1 MAWVRVMAEDV
12 VRDRWLDS
20 GCILKLEPTRFADRM
35 LAGWARA
42 ESRMTLVWR
51 PSVQKRELLFV
62 EMVTTAGEPAG
73 WGAGAEGDSVVLSL
87 GCVKSEKL

>member
-1 MAWVRVMAEDV
+1 MAWVRVMAEDG

-20 GCILKLEPTRFADRM
+20 RCILKLEPSRFADRT

-51 PSVQKRELLFV
+51 PRVQKCEMLFV
-62 EMVTTAGEPAG
+62 ETVTTAGEPAG
-73 WGAGAEGDSVVLSL
+73 WGRGRGGISSSL